1 MDDEIS
7 SSFRRSSNRT
17 RKVAPKMVAA
27 LASSDNR
34 TQAAIARLEALENDN
49 AGVELV
55 EVDDDDE
62 ASLDDDDQAYIQK
75 KLSKNTKRKTRQAKA
90 LENAKKAPRT
100 FMELLQEVRKL
111 E

>member
-1 MDDEIS
+1 M
-7 SSFRRSSNRT
+7 FT
-17 RKVAPKMVAA
+17 A
-27 LASSDNR
+27 
-34 TQAAIARLEALENDN
+34 
-49 AGVELV
+49 
-55 EVDDDDE
+55 
-62 ASLDDDDQAYIQK
+62 AYIQK